1 MMGFDMIGSRRTFM
15 KVLGAGAVIVAAG
28 AVGLTQCDQM
38 PPEAVEAWNGPGKD
52 VTDPR
57 VRAIAYALLAP
68 NPHNKQ
74 PWTVD
79 LREPGVA
86 TFFVDR
92 SRLLPETDPPSRQ
105 ITIGCGA
112 FLELLRMAA
121 ADQGYDA
128 QVALFPNGAWPD
140 GAVGAEPLARVT
152 FVAAAGAPKDPLFAH
167 VLIRQTNR
175 QPFDPIAI
183 TAAQAKTLEDAVRD
197 PLLRFAWTAEPQQ
210 MAKLRNLA
218 AAAWRVEVGTD
229 RTYQESV
236 DVMRITAAE
245 IAEHRDGISLH
256 GPFFWWM
263 NTTGMFSR
271 ETAMGDFG
279 RGQAMALIDGQVKG
293 CASFAW
299 LFSPANDR
307 ATQLAA
313 GRAYVRSALAAAGL
327 GLTQHPLSQ
336 ALQEF
341 PEMVGPYQEIKTILG
356 VPQSDTVQMFY
367 RVGTAARN
375 IVSPRREL
383 EDILRR

>member
-1 MMGFDMIGSRRTFM
+1 MSGSRRSFI

-52 VTDPR
+52 VADPR

-86 TFFVDR
+86 TFFVDPT
-92 SRLLPETDPPSRQ
+92 RLLPETDPPSRQ

-121 ADQGYDA
+121 AEQGYDA
-128 QVALFPNGAWPD
+128 QVALFPNGAWQE

-167 VLIRQTNR
+167 VLKRQTNR
-175 QPFDPIAI
+175 QPFEPKPI
-183 TAAQAKTLEDAVRD
+183 TPEQAKALEDAVGD
-197 PLLRFAWTAEPQQ
+197 PMIRFGWTAEPQL
-210 MAKLRNLA
+210 MEKLRNVA

-229 RTYQESV
+229 RAYQESV
-236 DVMRITAAE
+236 DVFRITAEE
-245 IAEHRDGISLH
+245 IARHRDGISLH
-256 GPFFWWM
+256 GPFFWWA
-263 NTTGMFSR
+263 NKTGLFTR
-271 ETAMGDFG
+271 ETAFDDFG
-279 RGQAMALIDGQVKG
+279 RSQAMSMIDPQVKG
-293 CASFAW
+293 TASFAW
-299 LFSPANDR
+299 LISSANDR
-307 ATQLAA
+307 PTQLAA
-313 GRAYVRSALAAAGL
+313 GRAYVRSALASAGM

-341 PEMVGPYQEIKTILG
+341 MAMVGPYQEIKTTLG
-356 VPQSDTVQMFY
+356 ALQSETVQMFY
-367 RVGTAARN
+367 RVGTAAPSML
-375 IVSPRREL
+375 SPRRKL
-383 EDILRR
+383 EDIIQR

>member
-1 MMGFDMIGSRRTFM
+1 MMETVMAGSRRGFM

-28 AVGLTQCDQM
+28 GLGLTQCDPM
-38 PPEAVEAWNGPGKD
+38 PAEAVEAWTGPGPG
-52 VTDPR
+52 VADPR
-57 VRAIAYALLAP
+57 VRAIAFALLAP

-79 LREPGVA
+79 LREPDVA

-92 SRLLPETDPPSRQ
+92 DRLLPETDPPSRQ

-121 ADQGYDA
+121 AEQGFDA
-128 QVALFPNGAWPD
+128 QVALFPNGPWAE
-140 GAVGAEPLARVT
+140 GQVGADPLARVT
-152 FVAAAGAPKDPLFAH
+152 FVAAAGIAKDPLFAH
-167 VLIRQTNR
+167 VLKRQTNR
-175 QPFDPIAI
+175 DPFDPIAI
-183 TAAQAKTLEDAVRD
+183 TAEQAATLAAAVRD
-197 PLLRFAWTAEPQQ
+197 PAISFGWTAESSK

-229 RTYQESV
+229 RTYKESV
-236 DVMRITAAE
+236 DVMRITATE
-245 IAEHRDGISLH
+245 IAQHRDGISLH

-263 NTTGMFSR
+263 NASGMFTR
-271 ETAMGDFG
+271 ETAMDEFG
-279 RGQAMALIDGQVKG
+279 RGQAMSLIDGQVKG

-299 LFSPANDR
+299 LVTSANDR

-313 GRAYVRSALAAAGL
+313 GRAYVRSGLAAAGM

-341 PEMVGPYQEIKTILG
+341 PEMTGPYQEIKTILG
-356 VPQSDTVQMFY
+356 VPQTDTVQMFY
-367 RVGTAARN
+367 RVGTAARAEL
-375 IVSPRREL
+375 SPRRKL